1 MMSCHC
7 TWRSLSSS
15 SLSASLPR
23 ITGLKGLGDE
33 EELEEPLLEFRS
45 FAEVGAE
52 EEDDNHNIFR
62 EEEDG

>member
-45 FAEVGAE
+45 FAEAGDE
-52 EEDDNHNIFR
+52 EEDNDDNSIDR
-62 EEEDG
+62 DE